1 MKRKQKVLL
10 VHNYYKIPGGEDTV
24 LKNEKLLLEQ
34 HGHEVLLYT
43 RSNQEMESFS
53 IWQKLLL
60 PFTALFSLRTYR
72 EVKCLIK
79 RERPDIV
86 HVHNTLTL
94 ITPSVYYA
102 AFACGVP
109 VVQTMHNF
117 RLLCPGAAFV
127 REGKICEDCVEHG
140 LGCAVRHSC
149 YRGSKLQTL
158 MSVAILWMHRRLGTY
173 RRLFYICLTDFN
185 RKKLLLL
192 NRQGKQKGKRGRKII
207 DEDRIFVKTNFVWRP
222 QNIEVQKKD
231 QYLFVGRL
239 DILKGIRFL
248 LKTWKCFPEKK
259 LLICGS
265 GPEEDWVRTFIKENH
280 MGQVELLGQVSHE
293 EVMRLAAESKA
304 LLMPT
309 LWYEGQGLVL
319 LESYAVGTPV
329 LASDLGN
336 PGDIVI
342 PEVTGFRF
350 APGDEESLRE
360 AVKKLD
366 KGSMW
371 DTKSVYEEKYSP
383 EKNYEKLK
391 KVYDCVVRSVSSEI
405 KS

>member
-1 MKRKQKVLL
+1 MKKQKVLL
-10 VHNYYKIPGGEDTV
+10 IHNYYKIPGGEDV
-24 LKNEKLLLEQ
+24 AVANEKRLLEQ

-53 IWQKLLL
+53 ILQKLLL

-72 EVKCLIK
+72 EVKRLIK
-79 RERPDIV
+79 REKPDIV

-94 ITPSVYYA
+94 ISPSVYYA

-117 RLLCPGAAFV
+117 RLLCPAATFV

-140 LGCAVRHSC
+140 LDCAVRHSC

-158 MSVAILWMHRRLGTY
+158 MSVAILRLHRLLGTY

-185 RKKLLLL
+185 KGKLLLL
-192 NRQGKQKGKRGRKII
+192 NRQGKKQNGNII
-207 DEDRIFVKTNFVWRP
+207 DEERIFVKTNFVWRP
-222 QNIEVQKKD
+222 PKSEVQKKD

-248 LKTWKCFPEKK
+248 LETWREFPDRK
-259 LLICGS
+259 LLICGK
-265 GPEEDWVRTFIKENH
+265 GPEEEWVRTFVKTNH
-280 MGQVELLGQVSHE
+280 MDQVDVLGQVPHE
-293 EVMRLAAESKA
+293 EVMRLAAESRA
-304 LLMPT
+304 LLMPA

-329 LASDLGN
+329 LASALGN
-336 PGDIVI
+336 PGDIII
-342 PEVTGFRF
+342 PGVTGFRF
-350 APGDEESLRE
+350 APGNGESLKE
-360 AVKKLD
+360 AVEKLEKKTV
-366 KGSMW
+366 W
-371 DTKSVYEEKYSP
+371 DTRQVYEDQYSP

-391 KVYDCVVRSVSSEI
+391 EIYDCVVRSAYPEARA
-405 KS
+405 